1 MTISDSNLSGSELNE
16 YAEIFELYDGETY
29 SRYTSY
35 QNTISFEGFQFKPAH
50 IKRGSIERG
59 TSFEAV
65 SCQVTA
71 PLEEKLTKYIANYP
85 VTPTRIRIIRGLVSS
100 FDSQS
105 MVIFVGDIK
114 RVQIEGVYAVA
125 DCTALGSILD
135 SIWPR
140 DIHSSFCQNTLFDS
154 SCGLSASDYQLS
166 FTVQSL
172 TSKGGLISTDIG
184 TNGSLYTGGYVVYLK
199 DFRWITL
206 GENNTFNLHVPF
218 DSNVKP
224 GVVLTAYQGC
234 SKSAIDCKNKFN
246 NIANF
251 NGCPYIPSD
260 NPVLWGF

>member
-1 MTISDSNLSGSELNE
+1 MAISDANLTGSEINE
-16 YAEIFELYDGETY
+16 YAEIFEFNDGETS

-35 QNTISFEGFQFKPAH
+35 HMPITFAGFQYKPAH
-50 IKRGSIERG
+50 IKRGTIERN
-59 TSFEAV
+59 TTFQAV
-65 SCQVTA
+65 TCQITA

-85 VTPTRIRIIRGLVSS
+85 VMPTTVKIYRGLVSS

-105 MVIFVGDIK
+105 IEIFRGTIK
-114 RVQIEGVYAVA
+114 TVQIEGVYASA
-125 DCTALGSILD
+125 DCIALGSILE
-135 SIWPR
+135 SVWPR
-140 DIHSSFCQNTLFDS
+140 DIHSSFCQNTLFDAK
-154 SCGLSASDYQLS
+154 CGLASSDYQLN

-172 TSKGGLISTDIG
+172 TAKGGLVSTDIG
-184 TNGSLYTGGYVVYLK
+184 TNGSLYTGGYVIYLK

-218 DSNVKP
+218 DASVQP
-224 GVVLTAYQGC
+224 GVVLRAHQGC

-246 NIANF
+246 NIDNF